1 MNKLKLW
8 YIYLVVII
16 ASLLLLPLAIIGY
29 IRNKPIMLPSS
40 LGENKKVTKLI
51 DFIGDNLEDEIL

>member
-1 MNKLKLW
+1 MNKLKIW
-8 YIYLVVII
+8 YIYLVIII

-29 IRNKPIMLPSS
+29 IRNKPITFPSS

>member
-1 MNKLKLW
+1 MNKLKIW
-8 YIYLVVII
+8 YIHLVVII

-29 IRNKPIMLPSS
+29 IRNKPITLPSS